1 MMIRRQTPSG
11 SDRLRIL
18 LSRISALFRRKRLD
32 AELEEELR
40 THIALA
46 TEDNTRRGMSEQR
59 ALRAALRSFGGVT
72 QTAEVYR
79 LQRGMPIFEV
89 LLQDIRYGF
98 RVLRKSP
105 GFFLI
110 AALTLALGIGA
121 STAVF
126 SLVDTIVLKPLPYP
140 NARQTVVLWHT
151 GAIGS
156 FYGDERFPWS
166 QDEFRLL
173 GASVTSFQQMAGF
186 KADAFN
192 LTGTGNA
199 ELLEGERTSAD
210 FFTIFGMQPLLGRTF
225 ARDDDRPGHEH
236 VVVLSHRLW
245 STRFGADAGIVGK
258 SVDLNGSPYTV
269 IGVMPPRFTFPTTD
283 VMPATLNVPKETAL
297 WVPLAE
303 APSPAGS
310 EDRGVVA
317 RVQSSVGGIQIQQDL
332 NVFDL
337 NFARQFPRAR
347 NFHAVF
353 VPLTQQSVENS
364 KRPLLLLLA
373 SVIAVLLIAS
383 ANVAGLTLNRSLA
396 RRKELTLRAAL
407 GAGSLRIMSQL
418 MTESLLL
425 AFMGGAL
432 GVIFGV
438 VALNLAR
445 RYGPSTIPHLSEAG
459 MDLRVL
465 AFAFAITF
473 LSGFLFGLGPA
484 LGSRRVNMIEAL
496 KERSQ
501 RSSSGASAPR
511 VRNALLV
518 GQIAMALVL
527 VITAGLLVRTF
538 YQMLRANSGFAA
550 DKVIA
555 FTLPLSPLNYS
566 NPDSMARLYGKVLL
580 ELRSSPAVQSAG
592 FATVAPM
599 NGDPDATVIR
609 LPEFPTP
616 PDGVRPF
623 AFYSFVA
630 PGYFSSIGA
639 TIREGREIA
648 ETDTASSV
656 PVAVINATMARKY
669 FPGEDPIGK
678 RVGVGNP
685 KFPLRTVV
693 GVIADIKHS
702 SLREAASAEMFVPYT
717 QNDIRV
723 WPSMQSMQFVVRTKA
738 DPASLSLQIR
748 RIVRSIDAGIPVADL
763 TTLHEIVDSSM
774 TAERFSMLLLSAF
787 GLLALLLAAIGI
799 YGVISWSVMQQT
811 AEIGIRIALGAQRKR
826 ILLMVLGQGA
836 RLAGAG
842 IGIGIVIAFATTRL
856 MARFLYGV
864 QPTDP
869 ATFVAVSLLLAAI
882 AMLASYLPARRAV
895 HIDPMKAMRQE

>member
-1 MMIRRQTPSG
+1 MKRKGHTTTR
-11 SDRLRIL
+11 SDRLRTLLYRIL
-18 LSRISALFRRKRLD
+18 ALFRRTRMD

-46 TEDNTRRGMSEQR
+46 INENKRSGMSDQSAR
-59 ALRAALRSFGGVT
+59 TAALRSLGGMT
-72 QTAEVYR
+72 QTTEACR
-79 LQRGMPIFEV
+79 LQRGIPAFEV
-89 LLQDIRYGF
+89 FMQDVCYAF
-98 RVLRKSP
+98 RVLRRSP
-105 GFFLI
+105 GFFSI

-126 SLVDTIVLKPLPYP
+126 SLVDTILLKPLPYP
-140 NARQTVVLWHT
+140 NARQVAVLWHT

-173 GASVTSFQQMAGF
+173 KSSVTAFPQIAEF

-192 LTGTGNA
+192 LTGAGNA
-199 ELLEGERTSAD
+199 ELLEGERVSAD
-210 FFTIFGMQPLLGRTF
+210 FFAIFGMQPLLGRTF
-225 ARDDDRPGHEH
+225 SSAEDRPGHGD

-245 STRFGADAGIVGK
+245 STRFGADAGILGK
-258 SVDLNGSPYTV
+258 SIDLNGSPHTV

-283 VMPATLNVPKETAL
+283 VMPTTLDVPKETGL
-297 WVPLAE
+297 WVPLAD

-310 EDRGVVA
+310 EDRGAVA
-317 RVQSSVGGIQIQQDL
+317 RVQSEAGFVHMRHDL
-332 NVFDL
+332 NVFDIS
-337 NFARQFPRAR
+337 FARQFPKAS
-347 NFHAVF
+347 NFHALF
-353 VPLTQQSVENS
+353 VPLTQQSVENA
-364 KRPLLLLLA
+364 KKPLLLLLA

-407 GAGSLRIMSQL
+407 GAGSRRIVSQL
-418 MTESLLL
+418 MTESLIL
-425 AFMGGAL
+425 ASIGGVL
-432 GVIFGV
+432 GVLFGEIALIV
-438 VALNLAR
+438 VK
-445 RYGPSTIPHLSEAG
+445 RYGPSSIPHLGEAG
-459 MDLRVL
+459 LDVRVL
-465 AFAFAITF
+465 AFALAITL
-473 LSGFLFGLGPA
+473 LSGLLFGLGPA

-496 KERSQ
+496 KERGQ

-527 VITAGLLVRTF
+527 VITAGLLIRTF
-538 YQMLRANSGFAA
+538 YHMLRADSGFAA
-550 DKVIA
+550 DKVMT
-555 FTLPLSPLNYS
+555 FTLPLSPFKYS
-566 NPDSMARLYGKVLL
+566 DPDNMAQLYRRVLL
-580 ELRSSPAVQSAG
+580 QLRSLPAVQSAG
-592 FATVAPM
+592 FASVAPM

-656 PVAVINATMARKY
+656 PVAVINATMAKKY

-693 GVIADIKHS
+693 GVIGDIKHA

-738 DPASLSLQIR
+738 DPAALSPQIR
-748 RIVRSIDAGIPVADL
+748 HMVRTIDAGIPVADL

-774 TAERFSMLLLSAF
+774 TADRFSMLLLSAF
-787 GLLALLLAAIGI
+787 SILALLLAAIGI

-826 ILLMVLGQGA
+826 ILLMILGQGA
-836 RLAGAG
+836 RLAGTG
-842 IGIGIVIAFATTRL
+842 IGIGIAAAFATTRL

-869 ATFVAVSLLLAAI
+869 ATFTAVSLLLIAI

-895 HIDPMKAMRQE
+895 RVDPMKAMRQE